1 MIEAQFEVGQ
11 YVVHGTNGICVV
23 DSIERISFT
32 AGAPGEYYYVLRQN
46 KNPSNKFFVP
56 MKNEEMLSKLRE
68 PMRREDIEDIL
79 MGLSDDD
86 VKWIND
92 RRERGDYFKDILHD
106 GVSGRLLNMIICIY
120 EKKRELAKN
129 GKKLSVTD
137 QGTLKTAE
145 KLVEEEFA
153 WALDMDPQD
162 VPAFIRK
169 RLHIQEEE

>member
-11 YVVHGTNGICVV
+11 YVVYGTNGICMV
-23 DSIERISFT
+23 DSIERMSFA
-32 AGAPGEYYYVLRQN
+32 AGVPAEYYYVLRQHR
-46 KNPSNKFFVP
+46 NPSNKYFVP
-56 MKNEEMLSKLRE
+56 LKNEAQLSRLRE

-86 VKWIND
+86 VNWISD
-92 RRERGDYFKDILHD
+92 RRERGDYFRNILHE

-120 EKKRELAKN
+120 EKKRELARN

-145 KLVEEEFA
+145 KLLEEEFA
-153 WALDMDPQD
+153 WALEMDPED
-162 VPAFIRK
+162 VPAFIRR